1 MKMNEHFVRI
11 IFEQAQP
18 KNFVKIFAGA
28 MASTVN
34 ESLLESEQSVIF
46 EQYETTEGHYVFEV
60 ALQYDLDN
68 ATADAMVD
76 KISKKIPGEYTIEI
90 SGEGHT
96 LQ

>member
-1 MKMNEHFVRI
+1 MNKHYVRI
-11 IFEQAQP
+11 IFDEAQP
-18 KNFVKIFAGA
+18 KEFVRTFAGA

-34 ESLLESEQSVIF
+34 ESLLESDNSVFF
-46 EQYETTEGHYVFEV
+46 EQYETNEGHYVYEV

-68 ATADAMVD
+68 DTADAMVD
-76 KISKKIPGEYTIEI
+76 KISKKIPGDYTVEV